1 MVASRYFGV
10 NFDIYP
16 GSQKFLDDLNC
27 LQSWMGWIEC
37 PKTTF
42 NTPNIIEPMKES
54 IFNPQVLHSSRS

>member
-16 GSQKFLDDLNC
+16 GSQKFLDDFC
-27 LQSWMGWIEC
+27 LQGWIEC
-37 PKTTF
+37 PQHH
-42 NTPNIIEPMKES
+42 NTPNMIEPMKES